1 MIDDM
6 DSMYEILMSLPL
18 LQGVSADTMQQVVA
32 TSKFHFLKYLP
43 GEAIVSRGEPCTHIK
58 FLISGKVR
66 STLVNSSGRF
76 RVSETLEAPEVLA
89 PDNLF
94 GRHTVY
100 PTQISAL
107 TEAGIMQIEKAEY
120 VNLLMSDPIILF
132 NYINIVASDAQKGVQ
147 GILAL
152 STGSLEERIAFW
164 ILTLSRQSGQ
174 DIVLSCRQ
182 RDLYAMFG
190 VPRSMFFSTLES
202 LKSRGLI
209 DYSSDEIRVVSR
221 KMLAA
226 ILANDSDN

>member
-1 MIDDM
+1 MFDDM

-32 TSKFHFLKYLP
+32 TSKFHFLKYLS
-43 GEAIVSRGEPCTHIK
+43 GETIVSRGEPCTHIK

-76 RVSETLEAPEVLA
+76 RVSETLAAPEVLA

-107 TEAGIMQIEKAEY
+107 TEAGIMQIEKSEY
-120 VNLLMSDPIILF
+120 VKLLMSDPIILF

-182 RDLYAMFG
+182 RDLYSMFG

-209 DYSSDEIRVVSR
+209 DYSGDEIRVVSR